1 MSSEVI
7 ASWLDRVRDCGA
19 LLATAPQHVLAN
31 KEVVLAAVTQ
41 DGSAL
46 QFAAPA
52 LKADLEIVLA
62 AVQQDGRCLKNAS
75 EACKKDKDVVL
86 AAVRNT
92 VYALQYSKPEAL
104 DTEVLEAAD
113 RQCFNRRVDQFG
125 ASGWVRNV
133 PRTEFVEGYF
143 GGPY

>member
-1 MSSEVI
+1 MLAAVQQNGRYLKIIGKACKDDSEI
-7 ASWLDRVRDCGA
+7 
-19 LLATAPQHVLAN
+19 
-31 KEVVLAAVTQ
+31 VLAAVQQ
-41 DGSAL
+41 DVTSWEFVGEKCKNNK
-46 QFAAPA
+46 Q
-52 LKADLEIVLA
+52 IVLA
-62 AVQQDGRCLKNAS
+62 AVQQDGRCLKDAS

-113 RQCFNRRVDQFG
+113 RQCFHRKGDQFG

-133 PRTEFVEGYF
+133 PRTKFVEGYF